1 MEKKLD
7 IWKGN
12 SLSSGGRTI
21 LINSSLSSTAVHHMS
36 MFLMPKTAIHQMDKV
51 RRRFFWQG
59 GFIKRKYHLVK
70 WDKICKSKKQ
80 GGLAIKDLR

>member
-21 LINSSLSSTAVHHMS
+21 LINSSLSSTAVHNS
-36 MFLMPKTAIHQMDKV
+36 SNGQGEKKV
-51 RRRFFWQG
+51 LLARRFYKEEISFSQVG
-59 GFIKRKYHLVK
+59 QNLQK
-70 WDKICKSKKQ
+70 
-80 GGLAIKDLR
+80 